1 MVSGSEFKK
10 RLRARELLLGTML
23 ALFRNPKWVSSISNL
38 NFDFVV
44 IDSEHAPRDRGEI
57 SDLVSAFRNTNTVPI
72 VRVPGVSSH
81 HVTQAIDLG
90 AAGVIIPYCET
101 VEQVKSVVGAAKWNP
116 LKGIALEKVMDNNDF
131 PSLETKKYLENEN
144 KDVICI
150 VGIESVFAVENLPKI
165 LEIQGI
171 DAIFVG
177 PNDLSISMGIPRD
190 FSNPKYDQMLEKI
203 LSLCEEKSVPLMVH
217 HQTVE
222 LQKKWIKKG
231 VKFVLYTTDE
241 KALNS
246 TMRNEFNILR
256 EVGGFSDDEKFIE
269 DIEVK
274 I

>member
-1 MVSGSEFKK
+1 MINGSEFKHK
-10 RLRARELLLGTML
+10 LRSGQLLLGTML
-23 ALFRNPKWVSSISNL
+23 AMFRNPKWVSSISNL

-57 SDLVSAFRNTNTVPI
+57 SDLVSAFRNTNTMTI

-90 AAGVIIPYCET
+90 ATGVIIPYCET
-101 VEQVKSVVGAAKWNP
+101 VEQVKLVVGAAKWNP
-116 LKGIALEKVMDNNDF
+116 LKGIALEKVMNKNDF

-144 KDVICI
+144 KNVICI
-150 VGIESVFAVENLPKI
+150 IGIESVFGVENLPQI
-165 LEIQGI
+165 LEIEGI

-190 FSNPKYDQMLEKI
+190 FSNPKYDQMLDRI
-203 LSLCEEKSVPLMVH
+203 LSLCEEKSVSLMIH

-231 VKFVLYTTDE
+231 VRFVLYTTDE
-241 KALNS
+241 KALHS
-246 TMRNEFNILR
+246 TMRNQFNILR
-256 EVGGFSDDEKFIE
+256 EVGGLSDDEKFIE
-269 DIEVK
+269 DMQVK

>member
-1 MVSGSEFKK
+1 MISGSEFKK
-10 RLRARELLLGTML
+10 KLRAGQLLLGTMI
-23 ALFRNPKWVSSISNL
+23 AMFRNPKWVSSISNL
-38 NFDFVV
+38 KFDFVV
-44 IDSEHAPRDRGEI
+44 IDSEHAPRDRVEI
-57 SDLVSAFRNTNTVPI
+57 SDLVSAFKNTNTVPI

-81 HVTQAIDLG
+81 QVTQAIDLG
-90 AAGVIIPYCET
+90 AVGVIIPYCET

-116 LKGIALEKVMDNNDF
+116 LEGKALNDVMDENNF

-150 VGIESVFAVENLPKI
+150 IGIESVFGVENLPSI

-190 FSNPKYDQMLEKI
+190 FSNPKYDQMLDKI
-203 LSLCEEKSVPLMVH
+203 HSLCKEKSIPLIVH

-222 LQKKWIKKG
+222 LQKKWIQKG
-231 VKFVLYTTDE
+231 IRFVLYSTDE
-241 KALNS
+241 KALNNA
-246 TMRNEFNILR
+246 MRNDFNILR
-256 EVGGFSDDEKFIE
+256 DVGGLKDDENLIQ
-269 DIEVK
+269 DIQVK